1 MAVER
6 KKPRT
11 AAGQNKTSFFY
22 EVRKHKTYFIMLL
35 PMIVYFIAFSY
46 LPMVGIYMAFIRY
59 DFAGGLF
66 GSKFIG
72 LENFK
77 FLFSSGK
84 LWQLTRNTMLYN
96 LAFILIGNFMQVLVA
111 IMLKEITGK
120 KYVKVSQTLMFMPY
134 FVSMVIIG
142 TIAYNILSPQY
153 GMLNTA
159 LTRLGLETVDVYR
172 STKPWPFIL
181 VAVNVWKGLGYGV
194 VVYLAALLGIDESIY
209 EAAYVDGANIWTR
222 IRYITLPLL
231 KPTVIIMLL
240 MAVGHIMR
248 GQFDMF
254 YQLIGNN
261 GQLFRSTDII
271 DTYVYR
277 CINQNP
283 DFGQG
288 SAAGLYQSVLGLFLI
303 LGVNGIIRK
312 HDPDNA
318 LF

>member
-1 MAVER
+1 
-6 KKPRT
+6 
-11 AAGQNKTSFFY
+11 
-22 EVRKHKTYFIMLL
+22 
-35 PMIVYFIAFSY
+35 
-46 LPMVGIYMAFIRY
+46 
-59 DFAGGLF
+59 
-66 GSKFIG
+66 
-72 LENFK
+72 
-77 FLFSSGK
+77 
-84 LWQLTRNTMLYN
+84 
-96 LAFILIGNFMQVLVA
+96 MQVIVA

-120 KYVKVSQTLMFMPY
+120 KYVKVTQTLMFMPY

-153 GMLNTA
+153 GMLNTL
-159 LTRLGLETVDVYR
+159 LTKLGLETVDVYR

-181 VAVNVWKGLGYGV
+181 VLVNVWKGLGYGV

-209 EAAYVDGANIWTR
+209 EAAYVDGANIWKR

-231 KPTVIIMLL
+231 KPTVMIMLL

-261 GQLFRSTDII
+261 GQLFKSTDII

-283 DFGQG
+283 NFDMG

-312 HDPDNA
+312 YDPDNA